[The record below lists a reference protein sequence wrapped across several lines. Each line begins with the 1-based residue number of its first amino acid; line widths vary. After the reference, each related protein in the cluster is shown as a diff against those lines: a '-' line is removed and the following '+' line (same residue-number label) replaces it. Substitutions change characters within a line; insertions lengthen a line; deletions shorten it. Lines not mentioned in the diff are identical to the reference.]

1 MRVYQKGILAF
12 LLIVGAAPASEPQ
25 GKVVRETWDA
35 AFLDNAKAG
44 YVHTVTRAVG
54 AEDQK
59 VLQTTMELDLTVKRF
74 NDLAHMRMESGTEET
89 EDGTVVAV
97 FMKQSLGK
105 DQQLVVR
112 GTVKGEQL
120 HEVVLQGDGRTF
132 QKNKPWNSK
141 VIGLYR
147 QEGIFRERQAKP
159 GMRFSYLSYQ
169 PEVVTSVRTNV
180 TVKDYEEVS
189 VPGSSKKQRLLR
201 VEETSEK
208 LQGFQLPP
216 LTLWLDKELSP
227 VRSQVE
233 IKGLGLLTLYRT
245 TRASATATGGPVAK
259 VTDIGYTQLISLNK
273 RIPNPYG
280 TRSAVYRITVK
291 GDDEPATTFAR
302 DGRQEVKNAKGD
314 TFELHVR
321 ANPKAQEG
329 ESGSKVGDEFLQSCY
344 FINSE
349 DPLVQQH
356 AREAVGK
363 ESDPLKKARRIEK
376 WVHHHMENKNFTEA
390 FATSDHVAK
399 TLEGDCTEH
408 AVLAAAMCRVVGI
421 PSRAA
426 VGLIYVNDRRRG
438 PVMGFHMW
446 AEAWVDGR
454 WYPIDATLGLGYVG
468 ATHLKIADHSWH
480 DMQSLT
486 PLLPALRVL
495 GKVSIEVVRVDGSD

>member
-1 MRVYQKGILAF
+1 MRVYQKGFVAF
-12 LLIVGAAPASEPQ
+12 LLLAGASQASEPQ
-25 GKVVRETWDA
+25 GKIIRETWDA

-44 YVHTVTRAVG
+44 YVHTITRAAG
-54 AEDQK
+54 TEDQK
-59 VLQTTMELDLTVKRF
+59 IFRTTMELDLTVKRF

-89 EDGTVVAV
+89 EEGKVVAV
-97 FMKQSLGK
+97 FMKQWLGK
-105 DQQLVVR
+105 NQQLVVR
-112 GTVKGEQL
+112 GTVRGEKL
-120 HEVVLQGDGRTF
+120 HVDFQGGGNSY
-132 QKNKPWNSK
+132 QKDNPWNSQ

-159 GMRFSYLSYQ
+159 GMRFSYLAYQ
-169 PEVVTSVRTNV
+169 PEVTTSVRTNV
-180 TVKDYEEVS
+180 AVKDYEDLLM
-189 VPGSSKKQRLLR
+189 PGSSKKQRLLR
-201 VEETSEK
+201 VEETSDK
-208 LQGFQLPP
+208 LQGVQLPP

-233 IKGLGLLTLYRT
+233 IQGLGHLTLYRT
-245 TRASATATGGPVAK
+245 TRSVATATGGPVAR

-273 RIPNPYG
+273 RIANPYETKG
-280 TRSAVYRITVK
+280 AVYRITVK

-302 DGRQEVKNAKGD
+302 DGRQEVKNVRGN

-321 ANPKAQEG
+321 ANPKG
-329 ESGSKVGDEFLQSCY
+329 EDGDGSEVGDEFRQSCY

-356 AREAVGK
+356 ARDAVGK
-363 ESDPLKKARRIEK
+363 EQDPLKRARRIEK
-376 WVHHHMENKNFTEA
+376 WVHQHMVNKNFTEA

-399 TLEGDCTEH
+399 TMEGDCTEH
-408 AVLAAAMCRVVGI
+408 AVLAAAMCRAVGI

-426 VGLIYVNDRRRG
+426 VGLIYVDDRRRG
-438 PVMGFHMW
+438 PVLGFHMW
-446 AEAWVDGR
+446 AEAWVNGR
-454 WYPIDATLGLGYVG
+454 WYPIDATLGLGHVG

-495 GKVSIEVVRVDGSD
+495 GKVSIEVVRVNGSD